1 MNSYNKPIMR
11 SIAVFM
17 LLITLC
23 CVLLTG
29 CDKGKDRIE
38 VYSTDY
44 PGLRQLYAKKF
55 SYAECRDWYSA
66 DNPYNIIYTCHVSE
80 ENGKIVI
87 SNDYGDEDGST
98 LFPCDYGYF
107 LGVNL
112 GEYDGWVRYFTYGFR
127 SFEPEDP
134 IMVIYEA
141 CRGFYR
147 RELKDDNALL
157 LTSGIRGGTLLSLTA
172 DREEGKWD
180 WEIIAEF
187 DSVPRRFTVGED
199 GVAYVVCRDS
209 IRSVSPD
216 RNISI
221 LKKTDI
227 PFYATVNSMI
237 VKGRSLICGTA
248 LGVYEYKLD
257 TSEEYWYPID
267 YTKYV
272 RIESADN

>member
-1 MNSYNKPIMR
+1 
-11 SIAVFM
+11 
-17 LLITLC
+17 
-23 CVLLTG
+23 
-29 CDKGKDRIE
+29 
-38 VYSTDY
+38 
-44 PGLRQLYAKKF
+44 
-55 SYAECRDWYSA
+55 
-66 DNPYNIIYTCHVSE
+66 
-80 ENGKIVI
+80 
-87 SNDYGDEDGST
+87 
-98 LFPCDYGYF
+98 
-107 LGVNL
+107 
-112 GEYDGWVRYFTYGFR
+112 
-127 SFEPEDP
+127 
-134 IMVIYEA
+134 MVIYEA

-209 IRSVSPD
+209 IRSVSLD

-237 VKGRSLICGTA
+237 VKDGSLICGTA
-248 LGVYEYKLD
+248 LGVYEYRLD